1 MMKYT
6 DAGADEGDAAGN
18 GGRRRLD
25 AAMVFEVSKA
35 MACGST

>member
-1 MMKYT
+1 MKYI

-25 AAMVFEVSKA
+25 AAMVFEISKA
-35 MACGST
+35 MAHGRT